1 MADKLRVGI
10 VTPAFFYVPF
20 WAGVRNGQYAA
31 EGLEVE
37 VIDLYSINNVTDALL
52 AGDIEIGVG
61 SPEHVIANVEAGG
74 KLRMVAGNV
83 NRPTHSLI
91 AQPRFKT
98 RADLRGA
105 TIGVSALN
113 AGTSSFF
120 FKMLGKAG
128 LHYPADYTLV
138 EAGPVPPRHTALQQ
152 GTIDAA
158 LQTDPH
164 NYMAEDEGFTNLGAA
179 IDDIPYFQFTSVN
192 VVQDWAEANRDVLV
206 RFLVVTLRNT
216 EAMFADEDAAV
227 AVAMAEMNIPE
238 GYARRAWADH
248 TTGEPVPRDLRVGE
262 ASVRTAAEMMRD
274 GRALAFEGEI
284 QPGRYVDQTYLAAA
298 QAAVGLPDARTLG

>member
-20 WAGVRNGQYAA
+20 WAGVRGGQYAA
-31 EGLEVE
+31 QGLEVE
-37 VIDLYSINNVTDALL
+37 VLDMYSINNVTDALL
-52 AGDIEIGVG
+52 AGKIEIGVG

-74 KLRMVAGNV
+74 PLRMVAGNV
-83 NRPTHSLI
+83 NRPTHHLI
-91 AQPRFKT
+91 AQARFKT
-98 RADLRGA
+98 REDLRGA

-120 FKMLGKAG
+120 FTMLGKAG
-128 LHYPADYTLV
+128 LHYPEDYTLV

-164 NYMAEDEGFTNLGAA
+164 NYMAVDEGFTNLGAA
-179 IDDIPYFQFTSVN
+179 IDDIPYFQFTSIN
-192 VVQDWAEANRDVLV
+192 IVQSWAEANHDTLV
-206 RFLVVTLRNT
+206 RFLTATLQTT
-216 EAMFADEDAAV
+216 EAMFADEDGAV
-227 AVAMAEMNIPE
+227 AIAMAEMNLPE
-238 GYARRAWADH
+238 HYARRAWADH

-262 ASVRTAAEMMRD
+262 TSVRMAAEMMRQ
-274 GRALAFEGEI
+274 GRAAAFEGDI
-284 QPGRYVDQTYLAAA
+284 RPDRYVDQNYLAAA
-298 QAAVGLPDARTLG
+298 QAALGLRDARTLG